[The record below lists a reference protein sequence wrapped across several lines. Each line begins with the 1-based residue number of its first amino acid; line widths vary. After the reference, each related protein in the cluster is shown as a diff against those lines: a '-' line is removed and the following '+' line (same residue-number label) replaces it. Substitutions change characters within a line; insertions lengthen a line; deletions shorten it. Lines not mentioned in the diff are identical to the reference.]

1 MPTSMT
7 SGSRSG
13 QNEQQCRC
21 GASTK
26 VSPLH
31 LLTTPKARAHAPIP
45 PPLSIGHGTYA
56 RRASAGAAASG
67 RDAIVTGDVEGGR
80 VTERAVTIGWP
91 AARARCLLA
100 SRRGGRIGRSPRRR
114 RPGVI
119 TESGTRSPDVPHVRD
134 AWFVVRAAF
143 LPRPRRP
150 PLNFPRLLFAC
161 LTSPPVVS

>member
-1 MPTSMT
+1 MWRKHKGLPAPPFDDPK
-7 SGSRSG
+7 
-13 QNEQQCRC
+13 
-21 GASTK
+21 GAG
-26 VSPLH
+26 
-31 LLTTPKARAHAPIP
+31 ARTDPS
-45 PPLSIGHGTYA
+45 PLSIGHGTFRTYA
-56 RRASAGAAASG
+56 RRAGAASG